1 MEHLFNFC
9 QLYCKDEN
17 KEKDAGNGPLKRVIN
32 DYFSSYRKTHFG
44 SMKSQIQFSEISS
57 VLQKRRSK
65 KKGLMKCERVYGNK

>member
-44 SMKSQIQFSEISS
+44 SVKSQIQFSEISS
-57 VLQKRRSK
+57 VLQAYKEEVRKRD
-65 KKGLMKCERVYGNK
+65 L